1 MSCVL
6 NLPQKEKSRMPVMA
20 AIVKAPPFQPPYPR
34 RRRWKII
41 MKPQKEKGIGVCGMD
56 IFETAFLC
64 CPLKDFFIHPERD
77 VFVSEKPIFV
87 ESRRR
92 ENENR
97 N

>member
-20 AIVKAPPFQPPYPR
+20 AIVKAPPSTPLS
-34 RRRWKII
+34 
-41 MKPQKEKGIGVCGMD
+41 QKKKMEDNYEATKGKRDRCGEW
-56 IFETAFLC
+56 IFLKLLFSVV
-64 CPLKDFFIHPERD
+64 PLKDFFIHPGRD